1 MKGEWAKPT
10 VIRVFLNPLFICFV
24 GKGINPTTNK
34 YNDLNNQ
41 AKPEVNRT
49 ATNLGD
55 FTSPKYN
62 EAKFRITLLGIMLIK
77 AVNIIIDIA
86 KYIPAS
92 PKFLLFL

>member
-1 MKGEWAKPT
+1 MNGEWAKPT

-24 GKGINPTTNK
+24 GKRINPTTNK
-34 YNDLNNQ
+34 YNDFNNQ
-41 AKPEVNRT
+41 TKPEVNRIDD
-49 ATNLGD
+49 NLGD

-62 EAKFRITLLGIMLIK
+62 EAKLRITLLGIMLIK